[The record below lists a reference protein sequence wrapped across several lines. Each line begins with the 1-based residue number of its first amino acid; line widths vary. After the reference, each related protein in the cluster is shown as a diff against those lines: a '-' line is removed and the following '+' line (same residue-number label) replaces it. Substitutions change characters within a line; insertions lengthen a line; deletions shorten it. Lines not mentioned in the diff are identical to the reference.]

1 MLIQTWTLISLYR
14 VKFFFNFV
22 NTAFTLH
29 TISRLLTLRCVLA
42 LCWSYL
48 SLPDQPVGG
57 TVWITFPFVRRVGLW
72 LLLLSRYKAD
82 ILNCVVYFKNRSFS
96 VIKKVWF
103 WQVFGWAFSNQW
115 RYKPHMYT
123 ENIKYRLLWYRTSSG
138 NKIFLKQWS
147 KNIYNFTTSNTF
159 DTVGL

>member
-1 MLIQTWTLISLYR
+1 MLSVFIVQWNFTIYQLNRKCSIKQWNRLSVKMINAVSMGLYEYLQCNYYNAYSNMNAYFFIQGKIIFQFCKHR
-14 VKFFFNFV
+14 IHI
-22 NTAFTLH
+22 H

-96 VIKKVWF
+96 VIKKV
-103 WQVFGWAFSNQW
+103 
-115 RYKPHMYT
+115 
-123 ENIKYRLLWYRTSSG
+123 
-138 NKIFLKQWS
+138 
-147 KNIYNFTTSNTF
+147 
-159 DTVGL
+159 

>member
-1 MLIQTWTLISLYR
+1 MNAYFFIQGKIILQFCKHRI
-14 VKFFFNFV
+14 
-22 NTAFTLH
+22 H
-29 TISRLLTLRCVLA
+29 TSYNIKIANLRCVLA

-96 VIKKVWF
+96 VIKKV
-103 WQVFGWAFSNQW
+103 
-115 RYKPHMYT
+115 
-123 ENIKYRLLWYRTSSG
+123 
-138 NKIFLKQWS
+138 
-147 KNIYNFTTSNTF
+147 
-159 DTVGL
+159 